1 MLFLGAIMFLLSSLG
16 FGLFLSTVSRTQQQA
31 LMTSFLFINP
41 AVMLSGFGFPI
52 ENMPQ
57 WVQYLT
63 YLNPLRY
70 FVGVIRGVYLKGV
83 GLDILWPQLLAMAV
97 ISISTIGISAL
108 RFKQKLE

>member
-1 MLFLGAIMFLLSSLG
+1 
-16 FGLFLSTVSRTQQQA
+16 
-31 LMTSFLFINP
+31 MTSFLFINP

-70 FVGVIRGVYLKGV
+70 FVAVIRGVYLKGV
-83 GLDILWPQLLAMAV
+83 GLDIPLA
-97 ISISTIGISAL
+97 STAGYGRDRHIHDRHK
-108 RFKQKLE
+108 RFTI